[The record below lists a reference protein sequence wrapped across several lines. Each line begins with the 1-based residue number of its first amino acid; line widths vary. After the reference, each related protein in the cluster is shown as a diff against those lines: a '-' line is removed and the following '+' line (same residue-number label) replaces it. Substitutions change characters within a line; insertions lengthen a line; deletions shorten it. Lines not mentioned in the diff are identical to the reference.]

1 MKESE
6 TRLKS
11 MAIVH
16 EKLYESS
23 NFADIN
29 FKQYLEKLVYD
40 ILYTYGI
47 KKGTIKA
54 QLDIEDVPINIDT
67 AIPLGLIINELITNS
82 VKYAFTQKQG
92 NITIQLKSL
101 PEKIEISIADDGIG
115 IPEDINLENPET
127 LGLQLVNNL
136 VGQIDGEIE
145 LDRSHGTEFKI
156 TFKELKY
163 KKRL

>member
-1 MKESE
+1 
-6 TRLKS
+6 
-11 MAIVH
+11 MAIVYD
-16 EKLYESS
+16 KLYQSP
-23 NFADIN
+23 NFNDIN
-29 FKQYLEKLVYD
+29 FKQYIEKLIYD

-82 VKYAFTQKQG
+82 VKYAFPQKQG
-92 NITIQLKSL
+92 TINIQLKSQHEQMEL
-101 PEKIEISIADDGIG
+101 TIADDGIG
-115 IPEDINLENPET
+115 IPKDTDIENTET

-136 VGQIDGEIE
+136 VDQIDGEIE

-156 TFKELKY
+156 TFK
-163 KKRL
+163 